1 VRVARVGLVAAVLL
15 PMVSNLCPAGVRAY
29 PATPPPLRQRGGFF
43 LRNQLRFGR
52 AFPAWAAMAFA
63 TVLPRPQASR

>member
-29 PATPPPLRQRGGFF
+29 PATPPPPRQRGGFF

-52 AFPAWAAMAFA
+52 AFPAWAALAFA